1 MAINFRAFY
10 RWALPGNYSEP
21 GTDGEKVLHSLML
34 ILDAYDQIQ
43 KDRLT
48 ARFPS
53 YAGDSALALIGAD
66 RGIIRGRAETTAHYA
81 ARLIPWRYPRGHR
94 VRGNAFAL
102 LEQISEYFGGGFE
115 IYTIQDNGLDFIRAA
130 DGTESVGSAGDW
142 DWDSTTVTT
151 GPYRFW
157 VVIDGTNLISPTPA
171 YGDPTL
177 YGGQHGDSANA
188 VGHTGISADDV
199 NAIRRM
205 LRGRA
210 WKPAGTRAMWAI
222 LSFDG
227 TEVAPEG
234 LYGKWSTNAAGNYV
248 AARSSAYRYWAL
260 DPTAL
265 IYAGDPTAFP
275 SSSNMP
281 GGGTYAG
288 DPTSFP
294 TSSPLVSAPV
304 YAGNPANFPRSAKLI
319 DDGSIP

>member
-43 KDRLT
+43 KDRLM

-66 RGIIRGRAETTAHYA
+66 RRIIRGRAETSEHYA
-81 ARLIPWRYPRGHR
+81 NRLIPWRYPCGHR

-115 IYTIQDNGLDFIRAA
+115 LHTIQQNQTVFRRAA
-130 DGTESVGSAGDW
+130 DGTETTDLPGGW
-142 DWDSTTVTT
+142 DWDGEPESKWA
-151 GPYRFW
+151 RFW
-157 VVIDGTNLISPTPA
+157 VVIDGTNLITETPD
-171 YGDPTL
+171 YGDPLL
-177 YGGQHGDSANA
+177 YGGQLGDSSYA
-188 VGHTGISADDV
+188 VGHEGISADDV
-199 NAIRRM
+199 NAIRR
-205 LRGRA
+205 LFRGRA

-227 TEVAPEG
+227 SEPLPEG
-234 LYGKWSTNAAGNYV
+234 QWGRWARDDGTGNYE
-248 AARSSAYRYWAL
+248 AARPAIYRYWAL

-265 IYAGDPTAFP
+265 LYAGGFSLFP
-275 SSSNMP
+275 SSSDMP

-288 DPTSFP
+288 DPASFP
-294 TSSPLVSAPV
+294 ASATFNGVV
-304 YAGNPANFPRSAKLI
+304 YAGNPARFPASAKLI